1 MFDWFRRRWFG
12 WSAEQARGVPSF
24 PGPDKAA
31 PGGRRGSATGMVVAF
46 FTRDSIY
53 EAEKNR
59 LLSSAQR
66 LGLAVDAEPIE
77 STGSWVRNASMKP
90 SVLVAM
96 RKKHTGPLLY
106 VDVDAVFHRDPW
118 PTLAALDCDIA
129 AYHEPGGQLLSGTLF
144 INHTAGAAALLQAW
158 AQACAENPG
167 EWDQR
172 VLERLLAD
180 DALSAEPRY
189 RQARLPVAYCWIFD
203 KTDNPPCDEVFIEH
217 LQASREARQ
226 RKRVFGRPVRAVRR
240 RRDRVRAI
248 ERILFDG
255 TTRHE

>member
-1 MFDWFRRRWFG
+1 MFDWFRRKWFG
-12 WSAEQARGVPSF
+12 WSAEQTRVVPSF

-31 PGGRRGSATGMVVAF
+31 PAGQGGSATGMVVAF

-53 EAEKNR
+53 ETEKNR
-59 LLSSAQR
+59 LLRSAQR

-96 RKKHTGPLLY
+96 RRKHTGPLLY

-129 AYHEPGGQLLSGTLF
+129 AYHEPEGHLLSGTLF
-144 INHTAGAAALLQAW
+144 INHTPAAAELL
-158 AQACAENPG
+158 QACAENPE
-167 EWDQR
+167 EWDQL
-172 VLERLLAD
+172 VLERLLAS
-180 DALSAEPRY
+180 DAASAAPRY

-203 KTDNPPCDEVFIEH
+203 KTDNAPCAEVFIEH
-217 LQASREARQ
+217 LQASREATQ
-226 RKRVFGRPVRAVRR
+226 RKRFFGRPVRAVRR

-248 ERILFDG
+248 ERILFD
-255 TTRHE
+255 RDAAR

>member
-1 MFDWFRRRWFG
+1 MFDWFRRKWFG
-12 WSAEQARGVPSF
+12 WSAEQTRVVPSF

-31 PGGRRGSATGMVVAF
+31 PAGRGGSATGMVVAF

-53 EAEKNR
+53 ETEKNR
-59 LLSSAQR
+59 LLRSAQR
-66 LGLAVDAEPIE
+66 LGLAVDATPIE

-129 AYHEPGGQLLSGTLF
+129 AYHEPEGHLLSGTLF
-144 INHTAGAAALLQAW
+144 INHTPAAAELLQAW
-158 AQACAENPG
+158 AQACEDDPE

-172 VLERLLAD
+172 VLERLLAS
-180 DALSAEPRY
+180 DAASAAPRY

-203 KTDNPPCDEVFIEH
+203 KTDNAPCAEVFIEH
-217 LQASREARQ
+217 LQASREATQ

-248 ERILFDG
+248 ERILFG
-255 TTRHE
+255 GEGEP

>member
-1 MFDWFRRRWFG
+1 MFDWFRRKWFG
-12 WSAEQARGVPSF
+12 WSIEQARMVLDF
-24 PGPDKAA
+24 PGPDKVG
-31 PGGRRGSATGMVVAF
+31 PGRQRGTATGMVVAF

-53 EAEKNR
+53 ETEKNR
-59 LLSSAQR
+59 MLRSAQR
-66 LGLAVDAEPIE
+66 LGLAVDAEPIA

-118 PTLAALDCDIA
+118 PALAALDCDIA
-129 AYHEPGGQLLSGTLF
+129 AYHEPDGHLLSGTLF
-144 INHTAGAAALLQAW
+144 LNHTPAAAELLQAW
-158 AQACAENPG
+158 AQACAENPD
-167 EWDQR
+167 EWDQL
-172 VLERLLAD
+172 VLERLLAS
-180 DALSAEPRY
+180 DAASAAPRY

-203 KTDNPPCDEVFIEH
+203 KTDNGPCDEVFIEH
-217 LQASREARQ
+217 LQASRETRQ
-226 RKRVFGRPVRAVRR
+226 RKRAFGRPVRAVRR

-255 TTRHE
+255 DTAR

>member
-12 WSAEQARGVPSF
+12 WSAEQARGVPCF
-24 PGPDKAA
+24 PGPDKVA
-31 PGGRRGSATGMVVAF
+31 PRGRRGSATGMVVAF

-53 EAEKNR
+53 DAEKNR
-59 LLSSAQR
+59 LLRSAQR

-129 AYHEPGGQLLSGTLF
+129 AYH
-144 INHTAGAAALLQAW
+144 
-158 AQACAENPG
+158 
-167 EWDQR
+167 
-172 VLERLLAD
+172 
-180 DALSAEPRY
+180 
-189 RQARLPVAYCWIFD
+189 
-203 KTDNPPCDEVFIEH
+203 
-217 LQASREARQ
+217 
-226 RKRVFGRPVRAVRR
+226 
-240 RRDRVRAI
+240 
-248 ERILFDG
+248 
-255 TTRHE
+255 

>member
-1 MFDWFRRRWFG
+1 MFDWFRRKWFG
-12 WSAEQARGVPSF
+12 WSAEQTRVVPSF

-31 PGGRRGSATGMVVAF
+31 PAGRGGSATGMVVAF

-53 EAEKNR
+53 ETEKNR
-59 LLSSAQR
+59 LLRSAQR

-96 RKKHTGPLLY
+96 RRKHTGPLLY

-129 AYHEPGGQLLSGTLF
+129 AYHEPEGHLLSGTLF
-144 INHTAGAAALLQAW
+144 INHTPAAAELLQAW
-158 AQACAENPG
+158 AQACAENPE
-167 EWDQR
+167 EWDQL
-172 VLERLLAD
+172 VLERLLAS
-180 DALSAEPRY
+180 DAASAAPRY

-203 KTDNPPCDEVFIEH
+203 KTDNAPCAEVFIEH
-217 LQASREARQ
+217 LQASREATQ
-226 RKRVFGRPVRAVRR
+226 RKHFFGRPVRAVRR

-248 ERILFDG
+248 ERILFD
-255 TTRHE
+255 RDAAR